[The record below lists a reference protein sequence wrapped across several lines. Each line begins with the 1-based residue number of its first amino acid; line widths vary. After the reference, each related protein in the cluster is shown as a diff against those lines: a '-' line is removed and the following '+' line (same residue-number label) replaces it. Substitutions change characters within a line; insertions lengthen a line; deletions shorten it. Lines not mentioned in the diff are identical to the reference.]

1 LTTAPYLNS
10 DERAL
15 AISRI
20 PDEVESLP
28 LNFKFLIRVLTSW
41 KWYGFV
47 ILWVIAGEAESFS
60 SNSLVSLWL
69 QAKGG
74 YSVAQLNNYATGV
87 SAVGI
92 VSTLFWATLTDFY
105 GGRRWMV
112 GFFIFIMGT
121 VTAIMIL
128 VNGSN
133 NAVSFTAYY
142 LAGSVYAGQ
151 A

>member
-1 LTTAPYLNS
+1 MTTAPYLNS